1 VRDKHDPDAERL
13 QGADLAKQPIGFP
26 GVNEAVGSSRIRI
39 RALRIRPRRIST
51 IC

>member
-1 VRDKHDPDAERL
+1 MRDKHDPDAERL
-13 QGADLAKQPIGFP
+13 QSADLAKQAFGFA

-39 RALRIRPRRIST
+39 CASRINPRRIST